1 MAEETIVR
9 FEDVSFEH
17 GPGKS
22 ILDEV
27 SFPIR
32 RNAKLTLMGQNGA
45 GKSTLFGLIVGAI
58 KPENGDIHIEKGL
71 SIALSRQSIPRE
83 ELKLTVRD
91 FFQKVFPKKMYDIDP
106 RIDDVLEVV
115 NLKAPGSSKSEAIRH
130 EPQSPLGGHEKVH
143 DRIMS
148 TFSGGQ
154 QARLLLASAL
164 IQKPDLLLLDEPTNN
179 LDKEGI
185 VHLTKF
191 LVEYEKTVI
200 VISHDA
206 DFLNAFTQGVLYL
219 DVHTHK
225 VEQYVGNYTDVV
237 AEISARVEKEA
248 MKNAQMEKIII
259 AKKEKANFFAM
270 KGGQLRAVAKRM
282 REAAAEAEESKVE
295 IRREDK
301 TIKHFHIPCPP
312 NLTGE
317 LLHIESFKT
326 IKNYKPVI
334 KKKTISLRK
343 NQHLLLKGPNG
354 IGKSTLLESLASGA
368 AEGATITKGVKVGYY
383 RQDFSNLDFNSTVY
397 QELAGVMEK
406 EIEEDMRR
414 VAAGFL
420 ITGDLIHTKIG
431 HLSEG
436 QKGLV
441 AFARLVLLK
450 PGLLILDEPTN
461 HINFRHLPVIAA
473 ALDEYD
479 GAMIL
484 VSHVPEFVAKIRIDD
499 VLDLEK

>member
-1 MAEETIVR
+1 MAENTIVR

-17 GPGKS
+17 GHHKQ

-32 RNAKLTLMGQNGA
+32 RGGKITLMGQNGA
-45 GKSTLFGLIVGAI
+45 GKSTLFGLITGAL
-58 KPENGDIHIEKGL
+58 KPEDGTIHIERGL
-71 SIALSRQSIPRE
+71 SIALSRQVIPRD
-83 ELKLTVRD
+83 ELKLTVRE

-115 NLKAPGSSKSEAIRH
+115 HLK
-130 EPQSPLGGHEKVH
+130 GHEKVH
-143 DRIMS
+143 DRMMS

-179 LDKEGI
+179 LDKAGI

-206 DFLNAFTQGVLYL
+206 DFLNAFTHGVLYL

-225 VEQYVGNYTDVV
+225 VEQYVGNYSDVV
-237 AEISARVEKEA
+237 LEISARVEKEA

-259 AKKEKANFFAM
+259 AKKEKANYFAM
-270 KGGQLRAVAKRM
+270 KGGQLRLVAKRM
-282 REAAAEAEESKVE
+282 RAAAAEAEEAKVE
-295 IRREDK
+295 VRKEDK
-301 TIKHFHIPCPP
+301 TIKSFHIPCQP
-312 NLTGE
+312 NLSGE
-317 LLHIESFKT
+317 LLHITSFKT
-326 IKNYKPVI
+326 IRNYKAVI
-334 KKKTISLRK
+334 KKKVVSLRK

-354 IGKSTLLESLASGA
+354 IGKSTLLGSLANGE

-397 QELAGVMEK
+397 EELAGVMAK
-406 EIEEDMRR
+406 EIEGDMRH

-420 ITGDLIHTKIG
+420 ITGDLIQTKVG

-441 AFARLVLLK
+441 AFARLVLMK

-461 HINFRHLPVIAA
+461 HINFRHLPVIAK
-473 ALDEYD
+473 ALNEYD

-499 VLDLEK
+499 TLDLEK